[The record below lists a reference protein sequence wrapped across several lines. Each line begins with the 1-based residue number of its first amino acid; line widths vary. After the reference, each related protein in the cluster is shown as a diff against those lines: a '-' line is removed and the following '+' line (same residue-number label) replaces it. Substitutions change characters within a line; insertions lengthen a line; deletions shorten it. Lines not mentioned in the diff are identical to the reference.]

1 MKPISGLGAPGGLSA
16 AVTVLA
22 GLLAAAPALGATFGT
37 VVPLKGQAAD
47 LALDETRGVLYA
59 ANFGA
64 SRVEVISLATRQAA
78 TALSVAP
85 YPGSLALSP
94 DARFLL
100 VAHFGNFQ
108 APNSSANA
116 LTLIDLTSGGQ
127 QMFTLGDPPLGV
139 AFGSNG
145 LALVV
150 TSTEFLLLD
159 PLSGSIQVLDT
170 IANVT
175 AHTLPVPPATFPP
188 QITAASV
195 GVSGDG
201 NWIFGLTDTIYFC
214 YDVQNQLINA
224 VGYTATPAEG
234 PRVVSVAQDGSYFT
248 AGYGLFGASGVLISQ
263 FANPSGA
270 LNVGSHAIDSVA
282 GLIYAQIPQAQSQS
296 SGTSSTLPGPPV
308 LMLTDA
314 RNLTILDQLQLP
326 ENLAGKSVLNRA
338 RDTMYSISDSGIMI
352 LPVGSL
358 NLAHRLAA
366 SRQDVLFLGN
376 YCTPQSTTQTVVIS
390 DPGGGATD
398 FAISASMP
406 GISVSPASGTTP
418 ATVQVTV
425 NPQAFASQQGTVTA
439 TLQLSSRSAVNLPP
453 AIRVLIN
460 NRVPQ
465 QRGTIVDVPGT
476 LVDILADPMRNVFYV
491 LRQDQNEVLVFDGTS
506 FQQIAA
512 LPTYNTPTQMA
523 ITFDQTT
530 LLVGHDN
537 SQLAAAYDLNS
548 LQPLPPIVFPPGHY
562 PRSIAS
568 SGNATLA
575 ASRVA
580 GPVNTIDRIDLVGRT
595 AYTPTSLGPWENS
608 VNVNTVLAA
617 SQNGSSI
624 LAAMPDGNVMLY
636 DATADSFVASRQD
649 FQSLAGAFAASDY
662 DYYIVDNHLLDSS
675 LAPLGALDASNGASS
690 GFVFVDQT
698 GVRTAVANAQ
708 APGVMERVDPIEV
721 QTMAP
726 TAIAEAPLTGQPGFA
741 FTRTLA
747 ALSNGSAF
755 VSLTVSGFTA
765 IAWNYD
771 ASVAPPAIQ
780 RVVSAADGSAPVA
793 SGGLV
798 TVWGSHLSPVNIA
811 TSEIPLP
818 TALGESCLA
827 VNGTPVPMLFVSP
840 QQINAQLPFEVEGS
854 ASMVLY
860 TPGGTSN
867 ILNFTVS
874 PVAPSVFRSGV
885 AGPQT
890 GIPTVFRAKTNQLV
904 TPADPIHL
912 GEAII
917 IYATGLGATMPPVAT
932 GFAASA
938 SVVAA
943 AATPPEVTLGG
954 LTLPLYYA
962 ELEPGKVG
970 VYQIKALVP
979 GWAPTGMQVPLTISQ
994 GSASTTVTVRVIH

>member
-1 MKPISGLGAPGGLSA
+1 MKPISGFSPLCGRCA
-16 AVTVLA
+16 AVAVVLLSVTA
-22 GLLAAAPALGATFGT
+22 TALGATFGT
-37 VVPLKGQAAD
+37 VVPLSGQVSD
-47 LALDETRGVLYA
+47 LALDEARGVLYA
-59 ANFGA
+59 ANFGG
-64 SRVEVISLATRQAA
+64 SRVDVVSLATRQAT

-108 APNSSANA
+108 APSASANA
-116 LTLIDLTSGGQ
+116 LTLIDMNSGGQ

-139 AFGSNG
+139 AFGSDG

-159 PLSGSIQVLDT
+159 PLSGSIQVLNT
-170 IANVT
+170 ITGVT
-175 AHTLPVPPATFPP
+175 ANTLPVPPATFPP

-195 GVSGDG
+195 AVSGDG
-201 NWIFGLTDTIYFC
+201 NWIYGLTDTIYFR
-214 YDVQNQLINA
+214 YDVQNQLVSA
-224 VGYTATPAEG
+224 VGYTSSPPQG
-234 PRVVSVAQDGSYFT
+234 PRVVSVSRDGSYFT
-248 AGYGLFGASGVLISQ
+248 AGWGLFSASGVLISQ

-270 LNVGSHAIDSVA
+270 LNVGSHAIDSIA

-296 SGTSSTLPGPPV
+296 SGASATAAPPV
-308 LMLTDA
+308 LMVTDA
-314 RNLTILDQLQLP
+314 DNLTIRDQLQLP
-326 ENLAGKSVLNRA
+326 ENLAGKSLLNRA
-338 RDTMYSISDSGIMI
+338 RDTMYSISDSGVMI

-358 NLAHRLAA
+358 NLYHRLEA
-366 SRQDVLFLGN
+366 SREDVLFLGN
-376 YCTPQSTTQTVVIS
+376 YCTPQASTQDVVIS

-398 FAISASMP
+398 FAISANTP
-406 GISVSPASGTTP
+406 GISIAPAAGTTP
-418 ATVQVTV
+418 TTVHVTV

-439 TLQLSSRSAVNLPP
+439 ALQLTSRSAVNLPP

-460 NRVPQ
+460 NRAPQ
-465 QRGTIVDVPGT
+465 QRGTIVDVPGN
-476 LVDILADPMRNVFYV
+476 LADILADPMRNRFYV
-491 LRQDQNEVLVFDGTS
+491 LRQDKNQVLVFDGTD
-506 FQQIAA
+506 FQQIAI
-512 LPTYNTPTQMA
+512 LRTYNTPTQMA
-523 ITFDQTT
+523 ITFDQSS
-530 LLVGHDN
+530 LLVGHDD
-537 SQLAAAYDLNS
+537 SQLASAYDLNT

-562 PRSIAS
+562 PRSVAS

-580 GPVNTIDRIDLVGRT
+580 APPNTIDRIDLVGRT
-595 AYTPTSLGPWENS
+595 AFTPTTLGPWENN
-608 VNVNTVLAA
+608 VNVNTVLSA
-617 SQNGSSI
+617 SPNGSSI

-662 DYYIVDNHLLDSS
+662 GFYVVDNHLLDSA
-675 LAPLGALDASNGASS
+675 LAPLGDLDASNGASS
-690 GFVFVDQT
+690 GFVFTDQT
-698 GVRTAVANAQ
+698 GVRTVVANVQ
-708 APGVMERVDPIEV
+708 SPGVMERVDPGQV

-747 ALSNGSAF
+747 ALSNGNAF

-771 ASVAPPAIQ
+771 ASVAPPQLAQ
-780 RVVSAADGSAPVA
+780 VVNAADFTPPVA
-793 SGGLV
+793 AGGLV
-798 TVWGSHLSPVNIA
+798 TVWGSQLSPVNIA

-840 QQINAQLPFEVEGS
+840 RQINAQLPFEVEGN

-867 ILNFTVS
+867 ILNFTVL

-890 GIPTVFRAKTNQLV
+890 GIPTVYRAKTNQLV
-904 TPADPIHL
+904 TTADPIHL
-912 GEAII
+912 GDAIV
-917 IYATGLGATMPPVAT
+917 IYATGLGATTPPVAT

-938 SVVAA
+938 SVAA
-943 AATPPEVTLGG
+943 AATAQPVLTLDGF
-954 LTLPLYYA
+954 TLPLYYA
-962 ELEPGKVG
+962 ELAPGQVG

-979 GWAPTGMQVPLTISQ
+979 GWAPTGMQLPLTISQ
-994 GSASTTVTVRVIH
+994 GTASTTVMVRVIK